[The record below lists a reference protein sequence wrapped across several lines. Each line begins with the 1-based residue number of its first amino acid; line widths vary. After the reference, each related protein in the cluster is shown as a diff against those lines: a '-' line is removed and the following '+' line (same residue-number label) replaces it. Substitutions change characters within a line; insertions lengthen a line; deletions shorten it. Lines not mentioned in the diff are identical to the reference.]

1 MVISRRNAVGFRLLL
16 GLALVIATWFALTPQ
31 PMQMPPLAH
40 ADKWTHLATFL
51 MLAFLADASWP
62 ERAFDAPKW
71 GLLLA
76 YGLAIELIQMPI
88 DNRFFSL
95 ADLVADAAGIALY
108 ALLAL
113 RVLRAAGI
121 R

>member
-1 MVISRRNAVGFRLLL
+1 MLISRRDAAGYRLLL

-31 PMQMPPLAH
+31 PMQMPAVPH

-51 MLAFLADASWP
+51 ILAFLADASWP
-62 ERAFDAPKW
+62 ERAFGPTKW

-76 YGLAIELIQMPI
+76 YGLAIELAQMTI

-95 ADLVADAAGIALY
+95 ADLLADAVGIALY

-113 RVLRAAGI
+113 RVLRATGI

>member
-1 MVISRRNAVGFRLLL
+1 MLISRSNAAGYRLLL

-31 PMQMPPLAH
+31 PMQMPALPH

-51 MLAFLADASWP
+51 VLAFLADASWP
-62 ERAFDAPKW
+62 ERAFDPTKW

-76 YGLAIELIQMPI
+76 YGLTIELIQMTI

-95 ADLVADAAGIALY
+95 ADLLADAVGIALY
-108 ALLAL
+108 AFLAL
-113 RVLRAAGI
+113 RVLRATGI